1 MRHRNYHGCIDS
13 VFWKK
18 YSEVSKWN
26 DRNLVRDY
34 FSFSHFY
41 INNKDDIDKLWI
53 LSLLVE
59 KIDTEFW
66 EKYSDAKSEIPIA
79 ESLVE
84 EPEPAISLTEL
95 FRNTAL
101 EIDLSNEELGTMV
114 GDLRDNMIDF
124 INGNRTEM
132 PALKASVN
140 KIKEQVAE
148 IHQFVKANDQAQR
161 GYDIPNTNTRP
172 SVKRKVESR
181 EDSATLQESERPAQ
195 SRMVGLKTTFTE
207 EDVKFGDVRKFY
219 FFKSSHDIY
228 VTKSELNHSISRFQN
243 VLWFNLMTN
252 IEVSSKFAYKN
263 IDRVFDIFNIPGSD
277 TYQYMRTELQASD
290 CRKCLHRY
298 TQDSPYL
305 SHGTILEKLPTPF
318 IDAMDKY
325 IILN

>member
-13 VFWKK
+13 VFLKK

-95 FRNTAL
+95 FRNMAFEMSQRNQGTASMIEGL
-101 EIDLSNEELGTMV
+101 LSELVAKLQVEATQLSNVNNGVNTKLE
-114 GDLRDNMIDF
+114 DLKSDVLSLRV
-124 INGNRTEM
+124 R
-132 PALKASVN
+132 
-140 KIKEQVAE
+140 
-148 IHQFVKANDQAQR
+148 
-161 GYDIPNTNTRP
+161 
-172 SVKRKVESR
+172 
-181 EDSATLQESERPAQ
+181 QESILGVLDDLVDVKNDEPQSKEAQSELPAQ
-195 SRMVGLKTTFTE
+195 SRMVGLKPTFTE
-207 EDVKFGDVRKFY
+207 GDVKFNDVHKSKK
-219 FFKSSHDIY
+219 FKSSHDIH
-228 VTKSELNHSISRFQN
+228 VTKSELNLGISRFQN
-243 VLWFNLMTN
+243 VLWFNLMTS